1 MNLPLLHTS
10 SFSATL
16 KRCRINVYKFTPP
29 KIISRSVSSR
39 RRHHRRRLLKHHPDA
54 DHRSPPTVNQNL
66 QIVLTVD
73 RLSSSKPVTYISELV
88 DASQSK
94 LSRFIYAADD
104 AFENLRTLVTV
115 DGATKRVVVS
125 CRRSTVH
132 FLGFVLLSSL
142 VIIFVFRV
150 LIKLLIGNSDSF
162 SENNGGVIYR
172 RDRSLGGREVAVAKV
187 DTNFRKNENKKK
199 GSENNILMLM
209 LESENEIKRPFWER
223 RKKRSAEKLPQWWPV
238 SSQGPGLLVENK
250 EEYQMMAN
258 RLIQAIMDKRI
269 RGEDISM
276 DDIVQLRRICRI
288 SGVRVLIEVENAR
301 DSIYRASVD
310 FVLQCCER
318 IENQS
323 AFINIDGEDVHHFI
337 AGLAENIGLENSRAS
352 RMVSAAVAAR
362 TRSRFLQA
370 WALKIQGNH
379 SEAVAE
385 LLKICLIHKIFPPE
399 ESSAEMEMV
408 ARGLEKQLNVDQR
421 ELLLNM
427 LIRTCGEGTRRSMT
441 EALGLIQPPQSDVEQ
456 EKRVS

>member
-1 MNLPLLHTS
+1 
-10 SFSATL
+10 
-16 KRCRINVYKFTPP
+16 
-29 KIISRSVSSR
+29 
-39 RRHHRRRLLKHHPDA
+39 
-54 DHRSPPTVNQNL
+54 
-66 QIVLTVD
+66 
-73 RLSSSKPVTYISELV
+73 
-88 DASQSK
+88 
-94 LSRFIYAADD
+94 
-104 AFENLRTLVTV
+104 
-115 DGATKRVVVS
+115 
-125 CRRSTVH
+125 
-132 FLGFVLLSSL
+132 
-142 VIIFVFRV
+142 
-150 LIKLLIGNSDSF
+150 
-162 SENNGGVIYR
+162 
-172 RDRSLGGREVAVAKV
+172 
-187 DTNFRKNENKKK
+187 
-199 GSENNILMLM
+199 
-209 LESENEIKRPFWER
+209 
-223 RKKRSAEKLPQWWPV
+223 
-238 SSQGPGLLVENK
+238 
-250 EEYQMMAN
+250 
-258 RLIQAIMDKRI
+258 MDKRI